1 MSLKFGEVCEVKSDQ
16 TIVYFDGYCQ
26 RDLSVDVFR
35 GFSGDQIKE
44 LHALVGHCISVL
56 KDRSGRIQQIQIID

>member
-1 MSLKFGEVCEVKSDQ
+1 MSLKFGEVSEVKLDQ

-44 LHALVGHCISVL
+44 LHALVGHCINVL